1 MSILVRNLYTKCL
14 TSFLPITKVHESFYK
29 NYSKSRMQLQMNEA
43 IILYEEGSNQFSM
56 WFRYINSELNVDRLF
71 NFNRQVNEPINK
83 FLQRMNNN
91 IQAYN
96 LKKYRRKHKKI
107 AKRKNETS
115 EEEEINGVENNIKFV
130 RNESILD
137 GNLTCKSL
145 LEDFAN
151 IKLVISDIEYV
162 VKQNVPY
169 VNKIVLPSS
178 ILVNF
183 PTYPSKLEIRNADKA
198 KSIFNWYKNNNH
210 TWTHVGQGYLYVP
223 NTSDMGCYLKISCEP
238 RNETECGPIVETIS
252 NSIVQ
257 HGPGQC
263 PFDIRHA
270 FTRNKLF
277 GKSFRITSYNILA
290 NVYSATSL
298 SKETLYPYCP
308 QYALSIDYRKLLIL
322 KELIGYNSDIICLQ
336 EVDINVYKH
345 DLLPAL
351 SELNYDGTY
360 NLKNEQYE
368 GLAIFY
374 NQERFDQLTC
384 DYSVI
389 SQGINL
395 EEFNSVWSL
404 IQNDDVKKTFLNR
417 NTIVQV
423 VVLRSKENPEI
434 LIIGNTHL
442 YFLPQADHIRLLQAY
457 YSLVYLRTFAN
468 KMKAEHPECNVSIL
482 YCGDFNSAPEKAVY
496 QLMTQ
501 NYVPEDHTDWL
512 SNPEELVENVSI
524 KHDTNL
530 ASACGTPE
538 YTNYTATFSGCLDYI
553 FYQVDNLQ
561 VEQVIPIPSKEELSA
576 HTGLPSVVFPSD
588 HISLC
593 VDLKWLK

>member
-1 MSILVRNLYTKCL
+1 MSILIRNLYTKYL
-14 TSFLPITKVHESFYK
+14 TSFLPITKVHQSFYK
-29 NYSKSRMQLQMNEA
+29 NYSQAMMQLKMNEA
-43 IILYEEGSNQFSM
+43 IILYEEGSKQFTMS
-56 WFRYINSELNVDRLF
+56 FRYINPELNVDRLF
-71 NFNRQVNEPINK
+71 NFNRQVDEPLSI
-83 FLQRMNNN
+83 FLQRINTN
-91 IQAYN
+91 IKTYN
-96 LKKYRRKHKKI
+96 MKRYWRKHKKTNK
-107 AKRKNETS
+107 ASNETLEKVVNS
-115 EEEEINGVENNIKFV
+115 GENNIKFV

-137 GNLTCKSL
+137 GDLTCKSL
-145 LEDFAN
+145 LDDFGN
-151 IKLVISDIEYV
+151 IKLVISDTEYV
-162 VKQNVPY
+162 VKQNIPY
-169 VNKIVLPSS
+169 VNKIELPSS

-183 PTYPSKLEIRNADKA
+183 PTYPSKFEITNGDKA
-198 KSIFNWYKNNNH
+198 KSIFNWYKNNKY
-210 TWTHVGQGYLYVP
+210 TWVHVGHGYLYVP
-223 NTSDMGCYLKISCEP
+223 NESDIGCLLKISCEP
-238 RNETECGPIVETIS
+238 RNETEYGPIIEITS
-252 NSIVQ
+252 NDVVQ
-257 HGPGQC
+257 QGPGPC

-270 FTRNKLF
+270 FTRNKLS
-277 GKSFRITSYNILA
+277 GKSFRVTSYNILA

-308 QYALSIDYRKLLIL
+308 HYALSMDYRKLLIL

-336 EVDINVYKH
+336 EVDDNVYKY
-345 DLLPAL
+345 DLVPTL
-351 SELNYDGTY
+351 SELNYGSTY
-360 NLKNEQYE
+360 NLKNDLCE

-404 IQNDDVKKTFLNR
+404 IQNDNAKQTFLNR

-423 VVLRSKENPEI
+423 AVLQSKENPEI

-442 YFLPQADHIRLLQAY
+442 YFRPQADHIRLLQAY
-457 YSLVYLRTFAN
+457 YSLVYLHTFAN

-482 YCGDFNSAPEKAVY
+482 YCGDFNSTPENAIY

-501 NYVPEDHTDWL
+501 NYVPEDHTDWN
-512 SNPEELVENVSI
+512 SDPEEHVENVSI
-524 KHDTNL
+524 KHNINL

-553 FYQVDNLQ
+553 FYQLDNLQ
-561 VEQVIPIPSKEELSA
+561 VEQVIPMPSKEELA
-576 HTGLPSVVFPSD
+576 VHVGLPSIVFPSD